1 MRTTQGVRDYQTTYG
16 RCSKSVKLMPEAG
29 WELDSKLQDI
39 ALEENHAKSEDPCKL
54 PSKESG
60 LEITQK

>member
-1 MRTTQGVRDYQTTYG
+1 
-16 RCSKSVKLMPEAG
+16 MPEAG

-39 ALEENHAKSEDPCKL
+39 ALEENHAKSENPCKH

-60 LEITQK
+60 LEITQMR